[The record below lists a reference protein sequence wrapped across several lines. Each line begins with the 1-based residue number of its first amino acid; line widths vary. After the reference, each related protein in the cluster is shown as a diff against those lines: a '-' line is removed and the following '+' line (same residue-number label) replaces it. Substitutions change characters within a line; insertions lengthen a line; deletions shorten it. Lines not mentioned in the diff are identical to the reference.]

1 MKCATIILIYFSYL
15 LYVYTLLFTLLFI
28 LIIYFMK
35 TYNKIWTKF
44 ETHALAFSLLR
55 KHLYPNYWVR
65 GDYKLETLQ
74 GDIVLFKPAYGEPVL
89 KLIIQVEASNAGHTK
104 SWENSVD
111 LVGKYGDVQILRI
124 TGGEAAYNIRNIV
137 TPYL

>member
-15 LYVYTLLFTLLFI
+15 LYVYTLLFI

-65 GDYKLETLQ
+65 GDYKLGTLQ
-74 GDIVLFKPAYGEPVL
+74 GDIVLFKPSYGEPVL

-111 LVGKYGDVQILRI
+111 LVGKYDGVQILKI

>member
-1 MKCATIILIYFSYL
+1 
-15 LYVYTLLFTLLFI
+15 
-28 LIIYFMK
+28 MK

-65 GDYKLETLQ
+65 GDYKLGTLQ
-74 GDIVLFKPAYGEPVL
+74 GDIVLFKPSYGEPVL
-89 KLIIQVEASNAGHTK
+89 KLIIQVESSNAGHTK

-111 LVGKYGDVQILRI
+111 LVGKYDGVQILKI